1 MLALDH
7 PMERK
12 DDFENM
18 HDLLQEW
25 QKHRVSTFSVR
36 KSRKT
41 EQMTG
46 GGRLPHSNTARAE
59 IDVLAA
65 IKGGGSYGAFSTLS
79 VDEKNT

>member
-1 MLALDH
+1 
-7 PMERK
+7 
-12 DDFENM
+12 
-18 HDLLQEW
+18 
-25 QKHRVSTFSVR
+25 
-36 KSRKT
+36 
-41 EQMTG
+41 MTG